1 MKGKHNNGI
10 DILRGL
16 AILAVILLH
25 LNIRIP
31 FSDTFLG
38 SIMPKEIYKIL
49 FWSGYYGVCT
59 FFVISGFLITNSS
72 LNKWDHLPEV
82 SLPGFYAMRFARIM
96 PLLVALLFVLSLLHF
111 SGITGFVINPSQTTL
126 GKSILA
132 ALTFQ
137 LNQLEIKVGY
147 LPGSWD
153 ILWSLSIE
161 EVFYFFFPVLCLVCR
176 KEWQFVA
183 LISVFLFISPFAR
196 TVWYPG
202 NDLGDR
208 NHFAYLDAISVGC
221 MAALVS
227 RRIEIPKNLLTAM
240 TVIGWSLF
248 VLVIFFR
255 KWVSLMGLSRTGLN
269 VTVLAIGTALI
280 LIRMQK
286 RFVSGQQPPSRSLGM
301 LRFMGRNSY
310 EIYLTHM
317 FVVYLLVRAYTAL
330 KLSGEW
336 VWVLYI
342 SAVILSGILG
352 YLVAHY
358 FSNPVNILLRNKFN
372 GLYRK

>member
-96 PLLVALLFVLSLLHF
+96 PLLVVLLFVLSLLHF
-111 SGITGFVINPSQTTL
+111 SGITEFVINPSQTTL